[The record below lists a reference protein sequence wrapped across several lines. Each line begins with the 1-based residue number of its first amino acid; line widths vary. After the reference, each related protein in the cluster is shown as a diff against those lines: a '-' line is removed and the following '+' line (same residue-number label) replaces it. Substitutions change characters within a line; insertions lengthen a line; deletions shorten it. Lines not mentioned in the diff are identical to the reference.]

1 LFSTANSAILRLT
14 KEEEWI
20 KETLETW
27 DSLRDGPPVEF
38 NDKVFLNEINE
49 AIIETHKAFSTMN
62 FRNGLKSG
70 YYDLQTNR
78 NFYRASVSN
87 GLNKNVLRRYM
98 EVSILLLSPICP
110 HWSQAMWELIGNQG
124 LVLHQK
130 WPIADPVD
138 KQLIAISKYIQDFSH
153 ELRLGF
159 LSFLKSKGG
168 KGKKGS
174 DSGSARSPEVLYIY
188 VAPRFPDWQASILR
202 FIGDSLSSNG
212 VLPGKDAVQ
221 DKIKASFSGAQI
233 KECMAFASWTIKNFE
248 ERGRSA
254 LETEAPFDEVALVKE
269 QLELITRGLSVASI
283 QVFSTEEKDIPDP
296 SKKAAS
302 SKPLNPTFTYFASK

>member
-1 LFSTANSAILRLT
+1 
-14 KEEEWI
+14 
-20 KETLETW
+20 
-27 DSLRDGPPVEF
+27 VEF

-174 DSGSARSPEVLYIY
+174 DSGSARSVSLPCRPLKSDC
-188 VAPRFPDWQASILR
+188 FSLR
-202 FIGDSLSSNG
+202 Y
-212 VLPGKDAVQ
+212 
-221 DKIKASFSGAQI
+221 
-233 KECMAFASWTIKNFE
+233 
-248 ERGRSA
+248 
-254 LETEAPFDEVALVKE
+254 
-269 QLELITRGLSVASI
+269 
-283 QVFSTEEKDIPDP
+283 
-296 SKKAAS
+296 
-302 SKPLNPTFTYFASK
+302 FTYMWLRGSLIGKQAFCALLATL